1 MKRLIIFCL
10 FAVITIASAMAQIPA
25 EVKDVLKKCD
35 EKMASYNTPAGTVIE
50 ANMKMKVSMFSLNG
64 AIKMY
69 AKNKKFFTTM
79 SLNAMK
85 EEMMKIEIGFDG
97 KQKWEYVTASGD
109 NKKDTL
115 KITKTQNSENAF
127 GVKNGYE
134 KDYKK
139 AKMKVSGRYYEITFS
154 GPMKKDISKKTT
166 VKIDKESYLLREY
179 SVDENM
185 AGFPGK
191 ITLTITKLTRGCSD
205 NWFKLDMNRYKN
217 AVVVRR

>member
-1 MKRLIIFCL
+1 MKRRIILCL
-10 FAVITIASAMAQIPA
+10 FAVITAASSMAQFPT

-50 ANMKMKVSMFSLNG
+50 ANMKMKVSIFSLNG
-64 AIKMY
+64 TIKMY
-69 AKNKKFFTTM
+69 AKDKKFFTTM
-79 SLNAMK
+79 SMNAMK
-85 EEMMKIEIGFDG
+85 KEMMKIEIGFDG
-97 KQKWEYVTASGD
+97 KQKWEYAVASSD

-127 GVKNGYE
+127 GVKSSYE

-154 GPMKKDISKKTT
+154 DPRKKDISKKTT
-166 VKIDKESYLLREY
+166 VKIDKENYLLREY

-185 AGFPGK
+185 AGFPGQV
-191 ITLTITKLTRGCSD
+191 TLTITKLTRGCSD